1 MFTVYILRSNKLD
14 RFHTG
19 FTTNLNLRLHVHEN
33 AEVRKF
39 TAKADDWVLFLEIT
53 YESKAQGLAIEKH
66 IQKMKS
72 RVYLENLI
80 KNPEN
85 HCKLR
90 INRLTL
96 SPKASP
102 FISSSTELKSSRS
115 TFFAMTPPFK

>member
-1 MFTVYILRSNKLD
+1 MATIR
-14 RFHTG
+14 RFKIISS
-19 FTTNLNLRLHVHEN
+19 
-33 AEVRKF
+33 AEMLVF
-39 TAKADDWVLFLEIT
+39 FCFMNIHCLYTPFQQAWVLFLEIT
-53 YESKAQGLAIEKH
+53 CESKTQGLAIEKH
-66 IQKMKS
+66 IKKMKS
-72 RVYLENLI
+72 RVYIENLI
-80 KNPEN
+80 KYPEN